1 MNIPAAGTPVS
12 LPDLTSRRDTTPRTR
27 SDGTPR
33 SSAASAEATQ
43 PAPAEAGD
51 APAAGGYQLLGARI
65 VSIGEPPPRLID
77 VLA

>member
-1 MNIPAAGTPVS
+1 VNITAAGTPVS
-12 LPDLTSRRDTTPRTR
+12 LPDLTSERNTTPRTR
-27 SDGTPR
+27 PDETPR
-33 SSAASAEATQ
+33 SPSTSAEATQ

-51 APAAGGYQLLGARI
+51 APAAGGYQLRGARI